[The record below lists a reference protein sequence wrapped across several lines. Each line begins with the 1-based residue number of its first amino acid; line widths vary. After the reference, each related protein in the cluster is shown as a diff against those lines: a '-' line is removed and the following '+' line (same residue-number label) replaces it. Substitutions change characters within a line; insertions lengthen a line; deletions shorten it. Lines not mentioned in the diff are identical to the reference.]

1 MNERHRALVEAIR
14 ADDTSGATEIVSR
27 AADVLLGAISASCDS
42 HELGALARQCVE
54 AQPSMAGLLT
64 LESVARMPDPATA
77 IRQFQEQVRRAPSA
91 IARLAS
97 QVLLLGSEAAAGHR
111 AVRLI
116 TCSSSRAVE
125 STLLAVA
132 RSADLTV
139 CCAESRPRREGIGL
153 ATRLAASGVN
163 VQLFSDAG
171 ISSAVPASDGIL
183 VGADAIGPELFI
195 NKVGTAAI
203 CALASSEG
211 VPVYVLAG
219 REKVLS
225 RADIDRL
232 QIVSGPPAQVVDPAP
247 PGLRVFNPYFE
258 RIPLILATLVV
269 TDAGVRPAQSWAP
282 SV

>member
-1 MNERHRALVEAIR
+1 MNARHRALVEAIR
-14 ADDTSGATEIVSR
+14 ADDTSGATDIVSQ
-27 AADVLLGAISASCDS
+27 AADLLLDAISASADS
-42 HELGALARQCVE
+42 RELGALARQCIE

-64 LESVARMPDPATA
+64 LEAAARMPDPSAA

-97 QVLLLGSEAAAGHR
+97 QVLLLGSETSRGR
-111 AVRLI
+111 RTVRLI

-125 STLLAVA
+125 STLLTVA
-132 RSADLTV
+132 RRTDLTV

-171 ISSAVPASDGIL
+171 ISSAVPGSDGIL
-183 VGADAIGPELFI
+183 VGADAIGPEFFV

-211 VPVYVLAG
+211 IAVYVLAG
-219 REKVLS
+219 REKLLS
-225 RADIDRL
+225 GPDIDRL
-232 QIVSGPPAQVVDPAP
+232 EIVSGPPAQVVDPLP
-247 PGLRVFNPYFE
+247 SDFRVLNPYFE
-258 RIPLILATLVV
+258 RIPLALTTLLV
-269 TDAGVRPAQSWAP
+269 TDAGVRPAQSG
-282 SV
+282 STIS